1 VPHGCR
7 DVVRHRTGACGGRA
21 TFGRYAGRA
30 VDGIRGGQRL
40 NMSRRVGRWRS
51 ESVVVPQGEVGQQ
64 GRRQGR
70 EVWEGVSNSRRVK
83 DEETLDAPC
92 GAAPFDGEAVGGESK
107 GIRLVAPAE
116 LPAVRSTGARR
127 PEEEVAISRNIASSW
142 CLCVLDCRSNGWEKK
157 DDVDILRTRVSNRLS
172 YNRNSFVLI
181 CFRVDG

>member
-1 VPHGCR
+1 
-7 DVVRHRTGACGGRA
+7 
-21 TFGRYAGRA
+21 
-30 VDGIRGGQRL
+30 
-40 NMSRRVGRWRS
+40 MSRRVGRWRS

-116 LPAVRSTGARR
+116 LPQQPSPPTAQLPSRVFCYYKPHFNLLRHNILYNLEFNKTVFLPRFTIKIELLVNLNQFSFSFIFSTRFALALFCERIHR
-127 PEEEVAISRNIASSW
+127 P
-142 CLCVLDCRSNGWEKK
+142 LCF
-157 DDVDILRTRVSNRLS
+157 LS
-172 YNRNSFVLI
+172 LEN
-181 CFRVDG
+181 